1 MFEDDWFFRGSILV
15 NEMILE
21 DHLKDAE
28 KLRDTIDGKQFY
40 VLHWTKDGDIVR

>member
-1 MFEDDWFFRGSILV
+1 M

-28 KLRDTIDGKQFY
+28 KFRDTIDGKQFY
-40 VLHWTKDGDIVR
+40 VLH